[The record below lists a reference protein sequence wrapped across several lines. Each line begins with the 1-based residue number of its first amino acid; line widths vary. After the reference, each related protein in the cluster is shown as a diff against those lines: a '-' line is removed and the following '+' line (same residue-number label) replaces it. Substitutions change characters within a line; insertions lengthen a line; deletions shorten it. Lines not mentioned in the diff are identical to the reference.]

1 MTEEYAK
8 IQKEYYE
15 KGAAEGREKAKEE
28 SYNSGFR
35 DGVQRGIEV
44 GLLQEFLM
52 TMKNLMMNKE
62 EFAKVV
68 SMIDKC
74 NFEDY
79 DDLQNKTKAVKANY
93 KLIMKKKEKK

>member
-8 IQKEYYE
+8 IQKEYFQKGVEEGIE
-15 KGAAEGREKAKEE
+15 KSKEE
-28 SYNSGFR
+28 SYNNGFR

-44 GLLQEFLM
+44 GLLQEFLL
-52 TMKNLMMNKE
+52 TMKSAMMDKE
-62 EFAKVV
+62 EFKKVV

-74 NFEDY
+74 NMEDY

-93 KLIMKKKEKK
+93 KLIMKKKDKK

>member
-1 MTEEYAK
+1 
-8 IQKEYYE
+8 
-15 KGAAEGREKAKEE
+15 
-28 SYNSGFR
+28 
-35 DGVQRGIEV
+35 
-44 GLLQEFLM
+44 M